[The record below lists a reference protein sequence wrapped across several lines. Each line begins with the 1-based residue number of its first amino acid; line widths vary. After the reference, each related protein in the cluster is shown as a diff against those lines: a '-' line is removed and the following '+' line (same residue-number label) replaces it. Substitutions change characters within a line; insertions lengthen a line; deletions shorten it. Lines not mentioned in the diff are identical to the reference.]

1 MTDKP
6 KRKFPLR
13 GATEARVHSP
23 LLKGASRYKEVLEM
37 IDRLKMDKLM
47 PYQEW
52 VLKDMM
58 TVDKKNSYRRKTCLL
73 LISRQNGKSFLG
85 RVRVI
90 WGMFYGGENKVIIM
104 SANRATSLMLFR
116 EIAWT
121 IESTP
126 ELKAMTKAIRYANGG
141 ERIELLNG
149 ATLDV
154 ISDNS
159 SSPRGR
165 TADLLWIDEIREI
178 SEEGYKAAVPVTR
191 ARANAQTFLT
201 SNAGDHF
208 SSVLN
213 SLVERAKDYPPETFG
228 YYEYSAPQYCK
239 IDLASDF
246 FWKEAVAP
254 SNPALGYTITKESIE
269 EAIATNPIEQTRTE
283 TLCQWI
289 DSLQSPWPHG
299 VLEETSDNTLE
310 MTVGAYTVFG
320 FDVSPSRRNASLVAG
335 QLLPDGRIGIG
346 ILETYS
352 SQMAIDELKMAASIK
367 AWCDI
372 YHPRLVCFDKYATQ
386 TIADRLSQSGVIC
399 EDVSGQQFYKAC
411 GDFLEGLVNH
421 RVVHNGQAELIQQ
434 MNNCAAK
441 TNDSAWRIIKRR
453 SAGDIS
459 APIGLSMVVSK
470 LMLPAP
476 KPQIYTQ
483 TRPSILSNLL
493 TNATLYD
500 YGSISQN

>member
-1 MTDKP
+1 
-6 KRKFPLR
+6 
-13 GATEARVHSP
+13 
-23 LLKGASRYKEVLEM
+23 
-37 IDRLKMDKLM
+37 
-47 PYQEW
+47 
-52 VLKDMM
+52 
-58 TVDKKNSYRRKTCLL
+58 
-73 LISRQNGKSFLG
+73 
-85 RVRVI
+85 
-90 WGMFYGGENKVIIM
+90 
-104 SANRATSLMLFR
+104 
-116 EIAWT
+116 
-121 IESTP
+121 
-126 ELKAMTKAIRYANGG
+126 
-141 ERIELLNG
+141 
-149 ATLDV
+149 
-154 ISDNS
+154 
-159 SSPRGR
+159 
-165 TADLLWIDEIREI
+165 
-178 SEEGYKAAVPVTR
+178 VTR

-213 SLVERAKDYPPETFG
+213 GLVERAKDYPPETFG

-239 IDLASDF
+239 IDITSDY
-246 FWKEAVAP
+246 FWKSAVAP

-310 MTVGAYTVFG
+310 MAVGAYTVFA
-320 FDVSPSRRNASLVAG
+320 FDVSPSRRNGSLVAG

-372 YHPRLVCFDKYATQ
+372 YKPRLVCFDKYATQ
-386 TIADRLSQSGVIC
+386 TIADRLSQAGVMT

-411 GDFLEGLVNH
+411 GDLLEGLVNH

-441 TNDSAWRIIKRR
+441 VNDSAWRIIKRK

-459 APIGLSMVVSK
+459 APIGLAMVVSK

-476 KPQIYTQ
+476 KPQI
-483 TRPSILSNLL
+483 I
-493 TNATLYD
+493 A
-500 YGSISQN
+500 

>member
-1 MTDKP
+1 
-6 KRKFPLR
+6 
-13 GATEARVHSP
+13 
-23 LLKGASRYKEVLEM
+23 M
-37 IDRLKMDKLM
+37 IERLKMDELM
-47 PYQEW
+47 PYQKF
-52 VLKDMM
+52 VLNQMLM
-58 TVDKKNSYRRKTCLL
+58 VNKKNQYRIKTALL
-73 LISRQNGKSFLG
+73 LISRQNGKSHLG
-85 RVRVI
+85 RVRII
-90 WGMFYGGENKVIIM
+90 WGMFYGGEKKLIIM

-116 EIAWT
+116 EIAWI

-165 TADLLWIDEIREI
+165 TADFLWIDEIREI
-178 SEEGYKAAVPVTR
+178 SEDGYKAAVPVTR

-213 SLVERAKDYPPETFG
+213 GLVERAKDYPPETFG

-239 IDLASDF
+239 IDITSDY
-246 FWKEAVAP
+246 FWKSAVAP
-254 SNPALGYTITKESIE
+254 SNPALGYIITKESIE

-310 MTVGAYTVFG
+310 MSVGAYTVFA
-320 FDVSPSRRNASLVAG
+320 FDVSPSRRNGSLVAG
-335 QLLPDGRIGIG
+335 QILPDGRIGIG

-372 YHPRLVCFDKYATQ
+372 YKPRLVCFDKYATQ
-386 TIADRLSQSGVIC
+386 TIADRLSQAGVMT

-411 GDFLEGLVNH
+411 GDLLEGLVNH

-441 TNDSAWRIIKRR
+441 VNDSAWRIIKRK

-459 APIGLSMVVSK
+459 APIGLAMVVSK

-476 KPQIYTQ
+476 KPQI
-483 TRPSILSNLL
+483 I
-493 TNATLYD
+493 A
-500 YGSISQN
+500 

>member
-6 KRKFPLR
+6 KRKLPLR
-13 GATEARVHSP
+13 GATEPRVHSP
-23 LLKGASRYKEVLEM
+23 VLKGKTRAGEVLEM
-37 IDRLKMDKLM
+37 IDRLKMDPLM
-47 PYQEW
+47 PYQKH
-52 VLKDMM
+52 VLNQMLM
-58 TVDKKNSYRRKTCLL
+58 VDKKNNYRIKTALL

-90 WGMFYGGENKVIIM
+90 WGMFYGGEKKIIIM

-116 EIAWT
+116 EIAWI

-165 TADLLWIDEIREI
+165 TADFLWIDEIREI
-178 SEEGYKAAVPVTR
+178 SEDGYKAAVPVTR

-213 SLVERAKDYPPETFG
+213 SLVERAKDYPPETYG

-239 IDLASDF
+239 IDISSDS
-246 FWKEAVAP
+246 FWRTAVAP
-254 SNPALGYTITKESIE
+254 SNPALGFTITKESIE

-299 VLEETSDNTLE
+299 ILEETSDNTLE
-310 MTVGAYTVFG
+310 MTAGAYTVFG
-320 FDVSPSRRNASLVAG
+320 FDTSPSKRHGSLVAG

-367 AWCDI
+367 AWCDL

-386 TIADRLSQSGVIC
+386 TIADRLKQSGVMV

-411 GDFLEGLVNH
+411 GDLLEGLVNH
-421 RVVHNGQAELIQQ
+421 RVVHNGMPELIQQ
-434 MNNCAAK
+434 FNNCAAK
-441 TNDSAWRIIKRR
+441 VNDSAWRIIKRK

-459 APIGLSMVVSK
+459 AIIGVAMVVSK
-470 LMLPAP
+470 LMLPEP
-476 KPQIYTQ
+476 KPQIY
-483 TRPSILSNLL
+483 S
-493 TNATLYD
+493 
-500 YGSISQN
+500 

>member
-6 KRKFPLR
+6 KRKLPLR
-13 GATEARVHSP
+13 GATEARIHSP
-23 LLKGASRYKEVLEM
+23 LLKGASRYKEILDMVE
-37 IDRLKMDKLM
+37 RLKMDKLM

-58 TVDKKNSYRRKTCLL
+58 SVDKKNNYRRKTCLL
-73 LISRQNGKSFLG
+73 LISRQNGKSHLG

-90 WGMFYGGENKVIIM
+90 WGMFYGGEKKVIIM

-116 EIAWT
+116 DIAWI

-126 ELKAMTKAIRYANGG
+126 ELKAMTKVIRFANGG

-149 ATLDV
+149 ATLDL
-154 ISDNS
+154 ITDNS

-165 TADLLWIDEIREI
+165 TADFLWIDEIREI
-178 SEEGYKAAVPVTR
+178 STDGYKAAVPVTR

-208 SSVLN
+208 SEVLN
-213 SLVERAKDYPPETFG
+213 SLVDRAKDYPPETYG

-239 IDLASDF
+239 IDISSDF
-246 FWKEAVAP
+246 FWRNAVAP
-254 SNPALGYTITKESIE
+254 SNPALSYIITKESIE

-299 VLEETSDNTLE
+299 ILEETSDNTLE
-310 MTVGAYTVFG
+310 MGVGAYTVFA
-320 FDVSPSRRNASLVAG
+320 FDVSPSRRNGSLVAG

-367 AWCDI
+367 SYCDL
-372 YHPRLVCFDKYATQ
+372 YKPRLVGFDKYATQ
-386 TIADRLSQSGVIC
+386 TIADRLTQAGVIC

-411 GDFLEGLVNH
+411 GDLLEGLVNH
-421 RVVHNGQAELIQQ
+421 RVVHNGMPELIQQ
-434 MNNCAAK
+434 FNNCSAK
-441 TNDSAWRIIKRR
+441 VNDSAWRIVKRK

-459 APIGLSMVVSK
+459 AIIGIAMTVSK
-470 LMLPAP
+470 LMLPEP
-476 KPQIYTQ
+476 KPQIY
-483 TRPSILSNLL
+483 S
-493 TNATLYD
+493 
-500 YGSISQN
+500 

>member
-6 KRKFPLR
+6 KRKLPLR

-23 LLKGASRYKEVLEM
+23 LLKGASRYKEIIDMV
-37 IDRLKMDKLM
+37 DRLKMDKLM

-58 TVDKKNSYRRKTCLL
+58 SVDKKNNYRRKTCLL

-90 WGMFYGGENKVIIM
+90 WGMFYGGEKKLIIM

-165 TADLLWIDEIREI
+165 TADFLWIDEIREI
-178 SEEGYKAAVPVTR
+178 SPDGYKAAVPVTR

-208 SSVLN
+208 SEVLN
-213 SLVERAKDYPPETFG
+213 TLVERAKEYPPETYG

-239 IDLASDF
+239 IDISSEA
-246 FWKEAVAP
+246 FWRDAVAP
-254 SNPALGYTITKESIE
+254 SNPALSFTITKESIE

-289 DSLQSPWPHG
+289 DSLQSPFPFG
-299 VLEETSDNTLE
+299 ILEETSDNTLE
-310 MTVGAYTVFG
+310 MTTGAYTVFG
-320 FDVSPSRRNASLVAG
+320 FDTSPSKRYGSLVAG

-367 AWCDI
+367 SWCDL
-372 YHPRLVCFDKYATQ
+372 YKPRLVCFDKYATQ
-386 TIADRLSQSGVIC
+386 TIADRLKQAGVMV

-411 GDFLEGLVNH
+411 GDLLEGLVNK
-421 RVVHNGQAELIQQ
+421 RVVHNGMPELIQQ
-434 MNNCAAK
+434 FNNCAAK
-441 TNDSAWRIIKRR
+441 VNDSAWRIIKRK

-459 APIGLSMVVSK
+459 AIIGVAMIVSK
-470 LMLPAP
+470 LMLPEP
-476 KPQIYTQ
+476 KPQIY
-483 TRPSILSNLL
+483 S
-493 TNATLYD
+493 
-500 YGSISQN
+500 

>member
-6 KRKFPLR
+6 KRVQPLR
-13 GATEARVHSP
+13 GATEPRVHSP
-23 LLKGASRYKEVLEM
+23 LLKGKSRASEVLEM
-37 IDRLKMDKLM
+37 IERLKMDELM
-47 PYQEW
+47 PYQKF
-52 VLKDMM
+52 VLNQMLM
-58 TVDKKNSYRRKTCLL
+58 VNKKNQYRIKTALL
-73 LISRQNGKSFLG
+73 LISRQNGKSHLG
-85 RVRVI
+85 RVRII
-90 WGMFYGGENKVIIM
+90 WGMFYGGEKKLIIM

-116 EIAWT
+116 EIAWI

-149 ATLDV
+149 STLDV

-165 TADLLWIDEIREI
+165 TADFLWIDEIREI
-178 SEEGYKAAVPVTR
+178 SEDGYKAAVPVTR

-213 SLVERAKDYPPETFG
+213 GLVERAKDYPPETFG

-239 IDLASDF
+239 IDITSDY
-246 FWKEAVAP
+246 FWRSAVAP
-254 SNPALGYTITKESIE
+254 SNPALGYIITKESIE

-310 MTVGAYTVFG
+310 MSVGAYTVFA
-320 FDVSPSRRNASLVAG
+320 FDVSPSRRNGSLVAG

-372 YHPRLVCFDKYATQ
+372 YKPRLVCFDKYATQ
-386 TIADRLSQSGVIC
+386 TIADRLSQAGVMT

-411 GDFLEGLVNH
+411 GDLLEGLVNH

-441 TNDSAWRIIKRR
+441 VNDSAWRIIKRK

-459 APIGLSMVVSK
+459 APIGLAMVVSK

-476 KPQIYTQ
+476 KPQI
-483 TRPSILSNLL
+483 I
-493 TNATLYD
+493 A
-500 YGSISQN
+500 

>member
-6 KRKFPLR
+6 KKAQPLR
-13 GATEARVHSP
+13 GATEPRVHSP
-23 LLKGASRYKEVLEM
+23 LLKGKSRYKEILDMV
-37 IDRLKMDKLM
+37 DRLKMDKLM
-47 PYQEW
+47 PYQEF

-58 TVDKKNSYRRKTCLL
+58 AVNAKGSYRRKTSLL
-73 LISRQNGKSFLG
+73 LISRQNGKSHLG

-90 WGMFYGGENKVIIM
+90 WGMFYGGEKKVIIM

-116 EIAWT
+116 EIAWI

-149 ATLDV
+149 STLDV

-165 TADLLWIDEIREI
+165 TADFLWIDEIREI
-178 SEEGYKAAVPVTR
+178 SEDGYKAAVPVTR

-213 SLVERAKDYPPETFG
+213 GLVERARDYPPETFG

-239 IDLASDF
+239 IDITSDY
-246 FWKEAVAP
+246 FWKSAVAP
-254 SNPALGYTITKESIE
+254 SNPALGYIITKESIE

-310 MTVGAYTVFG
+310 MAVGAYTVFA
-320 FDVSPSRRNASLVAG
+320 FDVSPSRRNGSLVAG

-372 YHPRLVCFDKYATQ
+372 YKPRLVCYDKYATQ
-386 TIADRLSQSGVIC
+386 TIADRLSQAGVMT

-411 GDFLEGLVNH
+411 GDLLEGLVNH

-441 TNDSAWRIIKRR
+441 VNDSAWRIIKRK

-459 APIGLSMVVSK
+459 APIGLAMVVSK

-476 KPQIYTQ
+476 KPQI
-483 TRPSILSNLL
+483 I
-493 TNATLYD
+493 A
-500 YGSISQN
+500 

>member
-6 KRKFPLR
+6 KRVQPLR
-13 GATEARVHSP
+13 GATEPRVHSP
-23 LLKGASRYKEVLEM
+23 LLKGKSRAGEVLEM
-37 IDRLKMDKLM
+37 IKRLKMDELM
-47 PYQEW
+47 PYQKF
-52 VLKDMM
+52 VLNQMLM
-58 TVDKKNSYRRKTCLL
+58 VNKKNQYRIKTALL
-73 LISRQNGKSFLG
+73 LISRQNGKSHLG
-85 RVRVI
+85 RVRII
-90 WGMFYGGENKVIIM
+90 WGMFYGGEKKLIIM

-116 EIAWT
+116 EIAWI

-165 TADLLWIDEIREI
+165 TADFLWIDEIREI
-178 SEEGYKAAVPVTR
+178 SEDGYKAAVPVTR

-213 SLVERAKDYPPETFG
+213 GLVERAKDYPPETFG

-239 IDLASDF
+239 IDITSDY
-246 FWKEAVAP
+246 FWKSAVAP
-254 SNPALGYTITKESIE
+254 SNPALGYIITKESIE

-310 MTVGAYTVFG
+310 MAVGAYTVFA
-320 FDVSPSRRNASLVAG
+320 FDVSPSRRNGSLVAG

-372 YHPRLVCFDKYATQ
+372 YKPRLVCFDKYATQ
-386 TIADRLSQSGVIC
+386 TIADRLSQAGVMT

-411 GDFLEGLVNH
+411 GDLLEGLVNH

-441 TNDSAWRIIKRR
+441 VNDSAWRIIKRK

-459 APIGLSMVVSK
+459 APIGLAMVVSK

-476 KPQIYTQ
+476 KPQI
-483 TRPSILSNLL
+483 I
-493 TNATLYD
+493 A
-500 YGSISQN
+500 